1 MNKNSNTYTL
11 SFAAIL
17 VTFVA
22 AVLAFIFLS
31 TKDKYEANKKNEK
44 MQKILATIGVNVDR
58 SQAAASFEQYIKKQV
73 TVKTDGTVVDGVN
86 TFDIDLKRELKKD
99 PKDQVLP
106 LFIANKDGKNFYV
119 IPMYGAGLWDAIW
132 GYVALKDDF
141 NTIAG
146 INFDHKGETPGLGAQ
161 ITEAWFQKQYQGK
174 QILKDANAAPSANN
188 FVSVVTVK
196 GGTPASNM
204 HGVDAISGS
213 TKTSDGVTAML
224 KERLVRYMPYF
235 KTLKK

>member
-44 MQKILATIGVNVDR
+44 MQKILATIGVDVDR

-73 TVKTDGTVVDGVN
+73 TVKTDGTVVDGDN

-99 PKDQVLP
+99 TKDQVLP

-174 QILKDANAAPSANN
+174 QILKDANAEPSANN

-196 GGTPASNM
+196 GGTPASNT

>member
-44 MQKILATIGVNVDR
+44 MQKILATIGVDVDR

-86 TFDIDLKRELKKD
+86 TFDINLKRELKKAT
-99 PKDQVLP
+99 KDQVLP
-106 LFIANKDGKNFYV
+106 LFIANKDGHTYYV

-132 GYVALKDDF
+132 GYIALKEDG

-174 QILKDANAAPSANN
+174 QILKDAKAEPSANN

-224 KERLVRYMPYF
+224 KERLVRYLPYF
-235 KTLKK
+235 KSIKK